1 MIRVGFHYNFSKN
14 SWLGGVVYLKNLFEG
29 INEIKNIKI
38 KPVII
43 TDNNCTKDDLSS
55 FGGLEVIKSNL
66 FNRSNLNRGRI
77 TTRKDDTVKD
87 ITIGLQDHDEA
98 IMYYFNEVI
107 KPSVIINGNRI
118 NVPLIYGSPE
128 RWKGVQK
135 DGYYRDKE
143 GKIQVPLIMFKREG
157 LTKRRDLGNKLDANN
172 PQLYVTYQEKFT
184 QRNKYDNFALLNNRI
199 PQKEFTATVVPDYV
213 NLTYSGIIWT
223 DYISQLNKIIE
234 AVNYA
239 SDAYWGD
246 SERFKFMAQI
256 DQFSNINE
264 VTNDDSRIV
273 RANFTLKL
281 QGYIIPENVQKK
293 LKESNTRWFSKS
305 QIILDSQTTILE
317 DPSTRAKQIGNVR
330 PLSNGGGTIAPETG
344 GGTAD
349 NDWIIYDSYIENGE
363 GRDVKVTNGFFS
375 VDIGASKAND
385 IMLIKKAGSTK
396 LKVDNDGLLSLGTFS
411 VFPTAINGGILFKD
425 SDFYV
430 GL

>member
-1 MIRVGFHYNFSKN
+1 MSDRIKKKPRVARQYELSQAQIEDN
-14 SWLGGVVYLKNLFEG
+14 S
-29 INEIKNIKI
+29 I
-38 KPVII
+38 
-43 TDNNCTKDDLSS
+43 DQ
-55 FGGLEVIKSNL
+55 GGLPDMPAEGLSPDNRPHINRAREISKKDSKSSAD
-66 FNRSNLNRGRI
+66 FYM
-77 TTRKDDTVKD
+77 
-87 ITIGLQDHDEA
+87 GLEAIDEA
-98 IMYYFNEVI
+98 IFYYFENVI
-107 KPSVIINGNRI
+107 KPSVISNGDMVD
-118 NVPLIYGSPE
+118 VPVIYGSGE
-128 RWKGVQK
+128 RWKLAQK
-135 DGYYRDKE
+135 DGFYRDKG
-143 GKIQVPLIMFKREG
+143 GKVQTPLVMLKRESIE
-157 LTKRRDLGNKLDANN
+157 KRRDLGNKLDANN

-184 QRNKYDNFALLNNRI
+184 QKNKYDNFALLNNRI

-305 QIILDSQTTILE
+305 QIILDSKTAILE

-330 PLSNGGGTIAPETG
+330 PLSNGGGAIAPETG

-363 GRDVKVTNGFFS
+363 GRDVKVNNGFFS
-375 VDIGASKAND
+375 VDIGPSKAND
-385 IMLIKKAGSTK
+385 IVLISKQGSTK
-396 LKVDNDGLLSLGTFS
+396 LKVDNDGLLSLGTFTT
-411 VFPTAINGGILFKD
+411 FPTAINGGVLFKD

>member
-1 MIRVGFHYNFSKN
+1 MSDRITKKPRVARQYELSQAQIEDN
-14 SWLGGVVYLKNLFEG
+14 S
-29 INEIKNIKI
+29 I
-38 KPVII
+38 
-43 TDNNCTKDDLSS
+43 DQ
-55 FGGLEVIKSNL
+55 GGLPDMPAEGLSPDNRPHVNRAREVSKKDSKSSAD
-66 FNRSNLNRGRI
+66 FYM
-77 TTRKDDTVKD
+77 
-87 ITIGLQDHDEA
+87 GLEAIDEA
-98 IMYYFNEVI
+98 IFYYFENVI
-107 KPSVIINGNRI
+107 KPSVISNGDMVD
-118 NVPLIYGSPE
+118 VPVIYGSGE
-128 RWKGVQK
+128 RWKLAQK
-135 DGYYRDKE
+135 DGFYRDKG
-143 GKIQVPLIMFKREG
+143 GKVQTPLVMLKRE
-157 LTKRRDLGNKLDANN
+157 TIEKRRDLGNKLDANN
-172 PQLYVTYQEKFT
+172 PQLYVTYQENFT

-281 QGYIIPENVQKK
+281 QGYIIPENIQKK

-317 DPSTRAKQIGNVR
+317 DTSTRAKQLGNTR
-330 PLSNGGGTIAPETG
+330 AISSGGGTSAPESG

-349 NDWIIYDSYIENGE
+349 NDWIIFDSYIENGE

-375 VDIGASKAND
+375 VDIGASKVND
-385 IMLIKKAGSTK
+385 IILISKQGSTK
-396 LKVDNDGLLSLGTFS
+396 LKVDNEGLLSLGTFS
-411 VFPTAINGGILFKD
+411 AFPTAINGGVLFKD

>member
-1 MIRVGFHYNFSKN
+1 MSDRIKKKPRVARQYELSQAQIEDN
-14 SWLGGVVYLKNLFEG
+14 S
-29 INEIKNIKI
+29 I
-38 KPVII
+38 
-43 TDNNCTKDDLSS
+43 DQ
-55 FGGLEVIKSNL
+55 GGLPDMPAEGLSPDNRPHINRAREISKKDSKSSAD
-66 FNRSNLNRGRI
+66 FYM
-77 TTRKDDTVKD
+77 
-87 ITIGLQDHDEA
+87 GLEAIDEA
-98 IMYYFNEVI
+98 IFYYFENVI
-107 KPSVIINGNRI
+107 KPSVISNGDMVD
-118 NVPLIYGSPE
+118 VPVIYGSGE
-128 RWKGVQK
+128 RWKLAQK
-135 DGYYRDKE
+135 DGFYRDKG
-143 GKIQVPLIMFKREG
+143 GKVQTPLVMLKRE
-157 LTKRRDLGNKLDANN
+157 TIEKRRDLGNKLDANN
-172 PQLYVTYQEKFT
+172 PQLYVTYQENFT

-281 QGYIIPENVQKK
+281 QGYIIPENIQKK

-317 DPSTRAKQIGNVR
+317 DTSTRAKQLGNTR
-330 PLSNGGGTIAPETG
+330 AISSGGGVIAPETG

-385 IMLIKKAGSTK
+385 IVLISKQGSTK

-411 VFPTAINGGILFKD
+411 AFPTAINGGVLFKD

>member
-1 MIRVGFHYNFSKN
+1 MSDRIKKKPRVARQYELSQAQIEDN
-14 SWLGGVVYLKNLFEG
+14 SIDQGGLPDMPAEG
-29 INEIKNIKI
+29 
-38 KPVII
+38 
-43 TDNNCTKDDLSS
+43 LSS
-55 FGGLEVIKSNL
+55 DNRPHINRAREISKKDSKSSADFYMGLEAI
-66 FNRSNLNRGRI
+66 
-77 TTRKDDTVKD
+77 
-87 ITIGLQDHDEA
+87 DEA
-98 IMYYFNEVI
+98 IFYYFENVI
-107 KPSVIINGNRI
+107 KPSVISNGDMVD
-118 NVPLIYGSPE
+118 VPVIYGSGE
-128 RWKGVQK
+128 RWKLAQK
-135 DGYYRDKE
+135 DGFYRDKG
-143 GKIQVPLIMFKREG
+143 GKVQTPLVMLKRESIE
-157 LTKRRDLGNKLDANN
+157 KRRDLGNKLDANN